1 MACAEFRFNHS
12 LIAWANCWLVGSQ
25 KDWTRRMGMSV
36 PEKEVLPRFQADGR
50 HPGKRPRRKATVTPH
65 RNRNLKLCRY

>member
-1 MACAEFRFNHS
+1 
-12 LIAWANCWLVGSQ
+12 VGSQ